1 MQKAFI
7 FLFCLISTT
16 CLAQKQKA
24 DKRFTGLDTAF
35 TRVLNEWKAAGFA
48 VAVVEKDK
56 VVYAKG
62 FGFEDYE
69 KKKPVTTNTQFAIGS
84 CTKAFTA
91 ALMGILRK
99 DDLLSFDKPVTDYL
113 PELKFYNDELNN
125 KVTLRDMMS
134 HRTGLPR
141 HDFSWYLWQSNSTDS
156 LIKRIQYLE
165 PSAGLRETYQ
175 YNNWMYFLQGV
186 VAAKLTGKTWEE
198 NIREKFFVP
207 LEMTHTNLSLKERLT
222 YPEASIGYSLKND
235 STIYKMDF
243 YDIDGMGA
251 AGSINS
257 TVLDIA
263 KWVSMWI
270 YGGKYKGKEVVPAAF
285 TIEAKSAQMVS
296 GAGLPGKENPD
307 LFFSTYGLAWALSS
321 YRGHYRVEHGGNID
335 GFSASTSF
343 FPSDSIGIIV
353 LTNQNGSSVPGVVR
367 NILADRML
375 GLQTRDW
382 QTILKASSDK
392 AKKTAKEGEKNVTS
406 NQKKGTTPSHP
417 LKDYEGIYNNSG
429 YGTIDISLKNDSL
442 FGKAGIYNTWLR
454 HYHYDVFEALIID
467 KKEGIDT
474 SGSGMKFTFQMNEA
488 GDIESLS
495 SPFEPTVKPIEF
507 VKKPKVKEMSK
518 DSLQAYIGSYELSGM
533 ELKIY
538 FKGDSTLTFFVPG
551 QPEYELLPTGKDLF
565 SIKVLAG
572 FSIKFVRDE
581 SNKVVA
587 MISQQPNGNFKA
599 TKKK

>member
-1 MQKAFI
+1 MRK
-7 FLFCLISTT
+7 FLFLLGCLISTA

-24 DKRFTGLDTAF
+24 DKRFAGLDTAF
-35 TRVLNEWKAAGFA
+35 SRVLNEWKAAGFA

-69 KKKPVTTNTQFAIGS
+69 NKKPVTTNTQFAIGS

-99 DDLLSFDKPVTDYL
+99 DDLLNFDKPVKDYL

-141 HDFSWYLWQSNSTDS
+141 HDFSWYLWQTNSTDS

-165 PSAGLRETYQ
+165 PSAGLREVWQ
-175 YNNWMYFLQGV
+175 YNNWMYFLQGA
-186 VAAKLTGKTWEE
+186 VAAKLTGKTWED
-198 NIREKFFVP
+198 NMREKFFAP
-207 LEMTHTNLSLKERLT
+207 LEMTNTNLSLKERLT
-222 YPEASIGYSLKND
+222 YPDASKGYSLKND
-235 STIYKMDF
+235 SIIYKMDF

-257 TVLDIA
+257 TVLDMA

-270 YGGKYKGKEVVPAAF
+270 YGGKYKGKEIVPSAF
-285 TIEAKSAQMVS
+285 ASEAQSAQMVA

-307 LFFSTYGLAWALSS
+307 LFFSTYGFAWSLSS

-353 LTNQNGSSVPGVVR
+353 LTNQNRSSVPGVVR

-382 QTILKASSDK
+382 QTILKTSSDK
-392 AKKTAKEGEKNVTS
+392 ANKTAKEGEKNVTS
-406 NQKKGTTPSHP
+406 NQKIGTTPSHP
-417 LKDYEGIYNNSG
+417 LKDYEGMYHNPG

-442 FGKAGIYNTWLR
+442 FGKIGIYNTLLR

-474 SGSGMKFTFQMNEA
+474 SGSGVKFTFKMNEA

-551 QPEYELLPTGKDLF
+551 QPEYELLSTGKDLF
-565 SIKVLAG
+565 SIKTLAG
-572 FSIKFVRDE
+572 FSVKFVRDE
-581 SNKVVA
+581 NNKVVA